1 MGIRKR
7 KLMKERNEENRMN
20 YMPTSKN
27 IIKFLME
34 ADIEIVE
41 KIIQVKNIVLHFQNN
56 EIL

>member
-27 IIKFLME
+27 IKFLME
-34 ADIEIVE
+34 ADTEIVE

>member
-41 KIIQVKNIVLHFQNN
+41 KIIQVKI
-56 EIL
+56 